1 MPRHRNFRRPLV
13 DMRISSSVFSR
24 KIHRNVLAKTGFHK
38 TLLPKKLCMYV
49 CVCCCESCMLDSQQ
63 QKQKFTTFLSFSYL
77 FPIDGILST
86 PPNTLVIHLLDWGC
100 GWREEEERW
109 YCKQRKKERKFH
121 DLLLLLNSKSPNKK
135 FRFSLK
141 LQVPF
146 NFMGV
151 QKQEEKEKYKTPY
164 HTKQPSFYPTHKN
177 KIAVRDSSWPHHT
190 LKEIISSS
198 TMNSM
203 SKDLRD

>member
-1 MPRHRNFRRPLV
+1 MCVLLWILHARFTATKTEIHYFFELLLFVSHRWDSINP
-13 DMRISSSVFSR
+13 S
-24 KIHRNVLAKTGFHK
+24 KH
-38 TLLPKKLCMYV
+38 
-49 CVCCCESCMLDSQQ
+49 SCH
-63 QKQKFTTFLSFSYL
+63 T
-77 FPIDGILST
+77 
-86 PPNTLVIHLLDWGC
+86 LLDWGC

-109 YCKQRKKERKFH
+109 YCNQRKKERKFH

-146 NFMGV
+146 YLMGV

>member
-1 MPRHRNFRRPLV
+1 
-13 DMRISSSVFSR
+13 
-24 KIHRNVLAKTGFHK
+24 
-38 TLLPKKLCMYV
+38 
-49 CVCCCESCMLDSQQ
+49 
-63 QKQKFTTFLSFSYL
+63 L

-121 DLLLLLNSKSPNKK
+121 DLLLLLNPKSPNNK

-141 LQVPF
+141 APGSLLFYGCPETRRERKIQNPISH
-146 NFMGV
+146 
-151 QKQEEKEKYKTPY
+151 KTTQFLP
-164 HTKQPSFYPTHKN
+164 HPN
-177 KIAVRDSSWPHHT
+177 KIKNCSEGGTLHGHT
-190 LKEIISSS
+190 IPVKEIISSS
-198 TMNSM
+198 AKMNSM